1 MLRAPI
7 VRVTQID
14 VFEPDAE
21 GDVGE
26 GETVADEIIAAAI
39 VGVGETQRARD
50 LAFLPLDERGVLRAL
65 RAPRLH
71 EARDHRV
78 EYAQRCACQRAS
90 PVGGIRGAP
99 RTLSRYSMII
109 IDSNTTSPSSRT
121 STGILP
127 SGLRRATLPAASLG
141 ASMTKSCAKPFSCK
155 NARTL
160 RT

>member
-21 GDVGE
+21 GEVGE

-50 LAFLPLDERGVLRAL
+50 LAFLPLDERGVLRDL

-71 EARDHRV
+71 ETRDHRV
-78 EYAQRCACQRAS
+78 EYALAQRVPALRLPARLA
-90 PVGGIRGAP
+90 GGRNQG
-99 RTLSRYSMII
+99 
-109 IDSNTTSPSSRT
+109 
-121 STGILP
+121 
-127 SGLRRATLPAASLG
+127 RATH
-141 ASMTKSCAKPFSCK
+141 TNKK
-155 NARTL
+155 NEKQQRFEYH
-160 RT
+160 

>member
-50 LAFLPLDERGVLRAL
+50 LAFLPLDERGVLRDL
-65 RAPRLH
+65 RAPRLQ
-71 EARDHRV
+71 EARDQRV
-78 EYAQRCACQRAS
+78 DYALAQRVPA
-90 PVGGIRGAP
+90 
-99 RTLSRYSMII
+99 LH
-109 IDSNTTSPSSRT
+109 
-121 STGILP
+121 
-127 SGLRRATLPAASLG
+127 LPARLAG
-141 ASMTKSCAKPFSCK
+141 GRNQGRAAHAIKVYEEQQRFEYH
-155 NARTL
+155 
-160 RT
+160 